1 MARTSR
7 RLRLSS
13 LALAAGAMILAN
25 CSAQPAA
32 QTAMAGSEVAATQ
45 TTGQATGEPTVHPTS
60 GLKIIPVSVI
70 SESQTHIFR
79 TELADTPE
87 AQARGMMFRT
97 EMAPDEAMLFPS
109 RTPEVRGFWM
119 KNTPLPLDI
128 IFVGADDKIIN
139 IAANTVPYSLD
150 TVYSEGPS
158 VAVLEVAGGRAAELD
173 IGPGDTVEF
182 SLPN

>member
-13 LALAAGAMILAN
+13 LAVAACATLATG

-32 QTAMAGSEVAATQ
+32 QTAVTPENEAVAAQ
-45 TTGQATGEPTVHPTS
+45 QAAQQSVHPVS
-60 GLKIIPVSVI
+60 GLQIIPVTIVNDG
-70 SESQTHIFR
+70 EAHIFR

-87 AQARGMMFRT
+87 SQARGLMFRT
-97 EMAPDEAMLFPS
+97 ELGPDEAMLFPS
-109 RTPEVRGFWM
+109 TRLEVRGFWM

-128 IFVGADDKIIN
+128 IFIGEDGQIIN

-150 TVYSEGPS
+150 SVYSDGPAA
-158 VAVLEVAGGRAAELD
+158 AVLELAGGRAGR
-173 IGPGDTVEF
+173 IGHRAGR
-182 SLPN
+182 